1 MGTLRDP
8 SRPEDFADLDA
19 AARVALAKQ
28 LDSMAEWNRAMS
40 VFVANYQ
47 LDVLA
52 AFRSSLVNRWH
63 RVWALFA
70 IEGCL
75 SLVVM
80 IVSLLLLGSLVVLVM
95 TIS

>member
-1 MGTLRDP
+1 
-8 SRPEDFADLDA
+8 LDA

-52 AFRSSLVNRWH
+52 TFRSSLVNRWH

-80 IVSLLLLGSLVVLVM
+80 SVSLLLLGFLMVLVI
-95 TIS
+95 TTA